1 MKVVKYL
8 FASLSLLASG
18 VGNAQTTSLKLREDN
33 IDEIVAAMTVD
44 EKAELLVGGGLKGM
58 ISNVIGWEL
67 GMRVPGCAGTTN
79 KIDRLGIPEIVLT
92 DGPAGL
98 RISEK
103 TTSFPCGVALASMRD
118 EEMMERIGAALGNE
132 AKEFGADI
140 LLGPGMNIMRN
151 PLCGRNYEY
160 YSEDPYLTGKTAA
173 AYIRGVQSQGIGC
186 AAKHFACNNQETG
199 RKGHDARV
207 DEQTL
212 RNVYLKAFQ
221 MVVEEA
227 EPWTFMTSYNKLNG
241 VYTSENEWLLQT
253 VLRDEWG
260 FKGMVMTDWDDAH
273 NTVAQVKAG
282 NDMMMA
288 GASSQKTDIKNGI
301 KNGTLSMEALNK
313 CVKRVLEM
321 IVKTPTFKGYKFSKA
336 PDFAAHQKLSRL
348 AAAKSTVLLKNKNH
362 TLPFT
367 KEDYPKVA
375 LFGASAYD
383 LIGGGIGSG
392 SVNTPYKVHTY
403 QGLENAGFVLDA
415 TLRKDYLSYAG
426 WSGNRYSAG
435 LMGLVGMGQ
444 GALKE
449 KSITT
454 SYIESAASRNDIAVI
469 TIGKQSGEENDRT
482 VEDFNL
488 VENERELITNVCNIF
503 HGQGKKVV
511 VVLNICGPIETASW
525 KDMPD
530 AIICPWLPGMEG
542 GNAIADII
550 TGAVSPSA
558 KLPVTFPRSYADVP
572 SQNFGNKDYTNYEEG
587 EFVGLTY
594 YNANPDKVSYAFGYG
609 LTYTYGDVNCDGK
622 VDVRDITVLVDI
634 LSGKDNNR
642 ANPDVNEDGT
652 VNLEDVNELVRVIV
666 GK

>member
-1 MKVVKYL
+1 MKGIKYFL
-8 FASLSLLASG
+8 ASLSLLGSSVA
-18 VGNAQTTSLKLREDN
+18 NAQNSDLKLRKDN

-44 EKAELLVGGGLKGM
+44 EKAELLVGGGLTGM
-58 ISNVIGWEL
+58 ISSVLGWNL
-67 GMRVPGCAGTTN
+67 GMRVPGCSGTTN
-79 KIDRLGIPEIVLT
+79 KIDRLGIPQIVLC

-98 RISEK
+98 RITEK

-132 AKEFGADI
+132 AREFGADI

-241 VYTSENEWLLQT
+241 TYTSENSWLLQT

-273 NTVAQVKAG
+273 NTVAQVSAG

-288 GASSQKTDIKNGI
+288 GANSQKTDIKNGI
-301 KNGTLSMEALNK
+301 KNGTLSMEALDK

-321 IVKTPTFKGYKFSKA
+321 IVKTPTFNGYKYSKA
-336 PDFAAHQKLSRL
+336 PDFEAHQKLSRL
-348 AAAKSTVLLKNKNH
+348 AAAKSTVVLKNKQRL
-362 TLPFT
+362 LPFT
-367 KEDYPKVA
+367 KDDYTNVA

-415 TLRKDYLSYAG
+415 TLRKDYLSYA
-426 WSGNRYSAG
+426 SKSSNRYSAG
-435 LMGLVGMGQ
+435 MMGLVGMGQ

-449 KSITT
+449 KKIDV
-454 SYIESAASRNDIAVI
+454 SYIEGAASRNDIAII

-488 VENERELITNVCNIF
+488 VDNELSLITNVCDIF
-503 HGQGKKVV
+503 HAQGKKVV
-511 VVLNICGPIETASW
+511 VILNICGPIETASW

-530 AIICPWLPGMEG
+530 AILCPWLPGMEG

-550 TGAVSPSA
+550 TGAVSPSG

-572 SQNFGNKDYTNYEEG
+572 SQNFGNKDYTEYAEG
-587 EFVGLTY
+587 ENVGLTY
-594 YNANPDKVSYAFGYG
+594 YNAHPNKVSYAFGYG
-609 LTYTYGDVNCDGK
+609 LTFVPGDVNCDGK
-622 VDVRDITVLVDI
+622 VDIEDLTVLIDI
-634 LSGKDNNR
+634 LSGNENNR
-642 ANPDVNEDGT
+642 ANPDVNCDG
-652 VNLEDVNELVRVIV
+652 VVSLDDVEELVGILLE
-666 GK
+666 K